1 MTTRTIASV
10 AATAF
15 GGLALFQLALA
26 LGAPLGDAAWG
37 GAQETLTPGLRVG
50 SAVSVLF
57 YMLAIGVILRR
68 AGMNVP
74 WVASGVARIGA
85 WALVV
90 SCCCPRWVTSRRRAA
105 GSGTS
110 WLRSPSSSRPCAS
123 WSPGVL
129 HTTLSPPSSATSSRA
144 LASALTRLAHLRA
157 PSSAQRS
164 GDSTRPRCHDARA
177 ETPPGHAFRRDGK
190 GPTML
195 VRSIVALR
203 QRWKGRRRRPR
214 QPGLL
219 AGGPAPDP
227 RRPQQSLDPNARFIG
242 EQMGSGGEG

>member
-26 LGAPLGDAAWG
+26 LGAPLGHAAWG

-50 SAVSVLF
+50 SAVSVPF

-90 SCCCPRWVTSRRRAA
+90 LLLLSALGNLASQSSWERYLMAPLALVLAALCFLVARRAA
-105 GSGTS
+105 HH
-110 WLRSPSSSRPCAS
+110 PEP
-123 WSPGVL
+123 V
-129 HTTLSPPSSATSSRA
+129 
-144 LASALTRLAHLRA
+144 
-157 PSSAQRS
+157 
-164 GDSTRPRCHDARA
+164 
-177 ETPPGHAFRRDGK
+177 
-190 GPTML
+190 
-195 VRSIVALR
+195 
-203 QRWKGRRRRPR
+203 
-214 QPGLL
+214 
-219 AGGPAPDP
+219 
-227 RRPQQSLDPNARFIG
+227 
-242 EQMGSGGEG
+242 